1 MQLPNSLVSLTDV
14 LVKLPQQQIA
24 KTISGVLLIYIAY
37 LASQATWM
45 FVPSGQISSQ
55 SVKTSKNMQS
65 NKDETVSISKLQ
77 KLHLFGVYNA
87 SPSVKTIEI
96 EDAPETRLNL
106 TLSAAVASDDIS
118 ASAAIIENNG
128 RQETYGI
135 GDVITGTKATL
146 EQVLTNRVIIKQS
159 GRMETLMLDG
169 IDYKKLSTSVPN
181 QIKKQEQ
188 QKENASTVIDM
199 RQNKQLSKEAS
210 NLKADLFK
218 DPGKITDYLKI
229 VPKRSGGDILGYRLM
244 PGKNSEFFNRSGL
257 KSGDVAVQMNGFDLT
272 VPSEAAQA
280 MMALRQENQVSLLV
294 KRKDNMTEI
303 LFSIDN

>member
-65 NKDETVSISKLQ
+65 NKDETVSISKLE

-135 GDVITGTKATL
+135 GDVITGTRATL

-159 GRMETLMLDG
+159 TNGN
-169 IDYKKLSTSVPN
+169 I
-181 QIKKQEQ
+181 
-188 QKENASTVIDM
+188 NA
-199 RQNKQLSKEAS
+199 
-210 NLKADLFK
+210 
-218 DPGKITDYLKI
+218 
-229 VPKRSGGDILGYRLM
+229 
-244 PGKNSEFFNRSGL
+244 
-257 KSGDVAVQMNGFDLT
+257 
-272 VPSEAAQA
+272 
-280 MMALRQENQVSLLV
+280 
-294 KRKDNMTEI
+294 
-303 LFSIDN
+303 